1 MTLSEPVRSCAGS
14 GSFYAALACGRF
26 FVYNEN
32 CAVFFG
38 RMSLVY
44 VTEKYREMA
53 ALLCRRVT

>member
-1 MTLSEPVRSCAGS
+1 MRRLRFFLFRSC
-14 GSFYAALACGRF
+14 LPTF
-26 FVYNEN
+26 FVYNKD